1 MELFVRHILK
11 KLFTF
16 IQKKRETE
24 FNSRWYLRFGQ
35 ISPSFSPNQINTLHE
50 IHAPEGHVYADPFI
64 VEENGHTYIF
74 IEEVSPEHPVG
85 YLSVMEVFQDGQYNP
100 PTPIIQ
106 CSYHLSYPCLFK
118 HEDTWYMIPESAANQ
133 SIELWRCTN
142 FPYSWE
148 FDRILI
154 SDVNAADTTPYYQ
167 DGIWYLFTAIKN
179 KDSKKY
185 GNELHIFY
193 SDNLL
198 SSDWKP
204 HSQNPVKKGIV
215 QYRPGGH
222 LTTINDKLVRPSQD
236 SLKRYGGSLDLNE
249 ITKLSPEDYEEKF
262 WMKLDSEWHPNDNG
276 CHTFNI
282 FNQHI
287 VIDAIRETPK
297 KL

>member
-1 MELFVRHILK
+1 MSLFRRLAK
-11 KLFTF
+11 KYYKS
-16 IQKKRETE
+16 QEKKRDKE
-24 FNSRWYLRFGQ
+24 FRSRWYLRFGKLESSFEASL
-35 ISPSFSPNQINTLHE
+35 IPSLHE
-50 IHAPEGHVYADPFI
+50 IYAPERHVYADPFI

-74 IEEVSPEHPVG
+74 IEEVAPDHPVG
-85 YLSVMEVFQDGQYNP
+85 FLSVMEVFEDGTYTEP
-100 PTPIIQ
+100 KAIIQ
-106 CSYHLSYPCLFK
+106 CSYHLSYPCIFK
-118 HEDTWYMIPESAANQ
+118 HEDIWYMIPESAANQ
-133 SIELWRCTN
+133 SIELWKCTN

-148 FDRILI
+148 FDRTLI
-154 SDVNAADTTPYYQ
+154 SHINAADTTPYYQ
-167 DGIWYLFTAIKN
+167 NGMWYLFTAIKN
-179 KDSKKY
+179 QKSKKY

-193 SDNLL
+193 SENLL
-198 SSDWKP
+198 SSDWQP
-204 HSQNPVKKGIV
+204 HPQNPVKKGIV

-222 LTTINDKLVRPSQD
+222 LSMINNKLVRPSQD

-249 ITKLSPEDYEEKF
+249 VTKLSPEHYEEKF

>member
-1 MELFVRHILK
+1 MSLFRRLAK
-11 KLFTF
+11 KYYKS
-16 IQKKRETE
+16 QEKKRDKE
-24 FNSRWYLRFGQ
+24 FRSRWYLRFGKLESSFEASL
-35 ISPSFSPNQINTLHE
+35 IPSLHE
-50 IHAPEGHVYADPFI
+50 IYAPEGHVYADPFI

-74 IEEVSPEHPVG
+74 IEEVAPDHPVG
-85 YLSVMEVFQDGQYNP
+85 FLSVMEVFEDGTYTEP
-100 PTPIIQ
+100 KAIIQ
-106 CSYHLSYPCLFK
+106 CSYHLSYPCIFK
-118 HEDTWYMIPESAANQ
+118 HEDIWYMIPESAANQ
-133 SIELWRCTN
+133 SIELWKCTN

-148 FDRILI
+148 FDRTLI
-154 SDVNAADTTPYYQ
+154 SHINAADTTPYYQ
-167 DGIWYLFTAIKN
+167 NGMWYLFTAIKN
-179 KDSKKY
+179 QKSKKY

-193 SDNLL
+193 SENLL
-198 SSDWKP
+198 SSDWQP
-204 HSQNPVKKGIV
+204 HPQNPVKKGIV

-222 LTTINDKLVRPSQD
+222 LSMINNKLVRPSQD

-249 ITKLSPEDYEEKF
+249 VTKLSPEHYEEKF

>member
-1 MELFVRHILK
+1 MSLFRRLAK
-11 KLFTF
+11 KYYKS
-16 IQKKRETE
+16 QEKKRDKE
-24 FNSRWYLRFGQ
+24 FRSRWYLRFGKLESSFEASL
-35 ISPSFSPNQINTLHE
+35 IPSLHE
-50 IHAPEGHVYADPFI
+50 IYAPEGHVYADPFI

-74 IEEVSPEHPVG
+74 IEEVAPDHPVG
-85 YLSVMEVFQDGQYNP
+85 FLSVMEVFEDGTYTEP
-100 PTPIIQ
+100 KAIIQ
-106 CSYHLSYPCLFK
+106 CSYHLSYPCIFK
-118 HEDTWYMIPESAANQ
+118 HEDIWYIIPESAANQ
-133 SIELWRCTN
+133 SIELWKCTN

-148 FDRILI
+148 FDRTLI
-154 SDVNAADTTPYYQ
+154 SHINAADTTPYYQ
-167 DGIWYLFTAIKN
+167 NGMWYLFTAIKN
-179 KDSKKY
+179 QKSKKY

-193 SDNLL
+193 SENLL
-198 SSDWKP
+198 SSDWQP
-204 HSQNPVKKGIV
+204 HPQNPVKKGIV

-222 LTTINDKLVRPSQD
+222 LSMINNKLVRPSQD

-249 ITKLSPEDYEEKF
+249 VTKLSPEHYEEKF